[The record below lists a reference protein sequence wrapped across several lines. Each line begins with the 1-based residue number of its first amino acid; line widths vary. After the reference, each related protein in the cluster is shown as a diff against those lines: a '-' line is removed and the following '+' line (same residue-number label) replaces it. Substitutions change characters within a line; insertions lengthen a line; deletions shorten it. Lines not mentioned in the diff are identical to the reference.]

1 MRSPRKLALLCALLM
16 TTGCQHEH
24 YAPPEAPMTPNT
36 VLISQMLREL
46 SALPGFTEMVLQQL
60 GKGSEKERVLL
71 TPALVDEML
80 KRILGKDWQGLARF
94 PGWTMREINPT
105 VRVVG
110 HVAGKSPQ
118 LEATAAVHP
127 GSPAASSPAPSAP
140 APAADDEQV
149 KRFLDLGPYALDKSE
164 VVSLDQPSTLPGFT
178 TDGLVTTLGAGVTRG
193 DGPND
198 LAPEHAES
206 QRLADVL
213 NRLAANQLAGTAQFL
228 AGFRLSVDKNS

>member
-80 KRILGKDWQGLARF
+80 KRILGKDWSGLDRF

-105 VRVVG
+105 VK
-110 HVAGKSPQ
+110 VAGKFVAKDPD
-118 LEATAAVHP
+118 AAAAASVHP
-127 GSPAASSPAPSAP
+127 GGPRAGANSGAP
-140 APAADDEQV
+140 AGVATGETSTGKVSTEQI
-149 KRFLDLGPYALDKSE
+149 KAYLDLGEYPLEKAE
-164 VVSLDQPSTLPGFT
+164 VVNLDGPSGLPGFT
-178 TDGLVTTLGAGVTRG
+178 TDGIVSELGAGVVRG
-193 DGPND
+193 DGGNPK
-198 LAPEHAES
+198 LVGMHADS
-206 QRLADVL
+206 QRM
-213 NRLAANQLAGTAQFL
+213 
-228 AGFRLSVDKNS
+228 